1 MGEAYMSL
9 HIITEKTIITKT
21 GKKWNEIKWI
31 RLVIR
36 TIARMITI
44 IAVTIKDMKAGY
56 MLGEFRSKINH
67 LLFMDDLK
75 LYGKTVQEL
84 HSLV

>member
-1 MGEAYMSL
+1 
-9 HIITEKTIITKT
+9 
-21 GKKWNEIKWI
+21 
-31 RLVIR
+31 
-36 TIARMITI
+36 
-44 IAVTIKDMKAGY
+44 MKAGY

-75 LYGKTVQEL
+75 LYGKRVQEL